1 MFSGH
6 MKQLK
11 SARRFQGAEK
21 VTIACFLKGEQ
32 DKSGFYVGYTGIDSP
47 ADATVVSLAVPI
59 ASSFPSLKEIRMG
72 YYKTKRGKGFAFRTG
87 GSLNSSRSLI
97 QSLNLSFCG
106 AYESGLIPPNTKVD
120 SFFATCGESYTEHGC
135 EYCARRVACFP
146 PKELAF
152 SSTGRF
158 TCIRTKNFLATIA
171 QRDGGKEVL
180 ESKEFLSSL
189 IKDVV
194 RCRNFVDIVGEFG
207 LVPATISSDEARQ
220 LIPGLEKV
228 ILHISRA
235 KGLDHAEKLKE
246 GHIKALR
253 SLGVPI

>member
-1 MFSGH
+1 M
-6 MKQLK
+6 
-11 SARRFQGAEK
+11 
-21 VTIACFLKGEQ
+21 
-32 DKSGFYVGYTGIDSP
+32 
-47 ADATVVSLAVPI
+47 
-59 ASSFPSLKEIRMG
+59 
-72 YYKTKRGKGFAFRTG
+72 
-87 GSLNSSRSLI
+87 
-97 QSLNLSFCG
+97 
-106 AYESGLIPPNTKVD
+106 
-120 SFFATCGESYTEHGC
+120 
-135 EYCARRVACFP
+135 
-146 PKELAF
+146 
-152 SSTGRF
+152 
-158 TCIRTKNFLATIA
+158 
-171 QRDGGKEVL
+171 